1 LDTIRK
7 RQEEATSKDTLAD
20 LEDESL
26 NTDDTDKPENGP
38 SPDGAFDEPDELA
51 DADPL

>member
-7 RQEEATSKDTLAD
+7 RQEEATSKETVED
-20 LEDESL
+20 LEDESSL
-26 NTDDTDKPENGP
+26 DTDKTDEDGP

>member
-7 RQEEATSKDTLAD
+7 RQEEATSKETVED
-20 LEDESL
+20 LEDESSL
-26 NTDDTDKPENGP
+26 DTDKTEEDGL